1 MHRLKQITLLVGD
14 LVCLYFSLFLAVI
27 IRSLSYPTPEV
38 IEQLITPMSLL
49 FLVAAIILFI
59 AGLYDL
65 SLRRSDWKFFR
76 KIPIAALIWMAIGV
90 VYFYIRPE
98 QSVSPKTILVLNTI
112 LGFSLLTLWRLVYN
126 RYISTNLLRNKV
138 IFLGFN
144 PEALEIAEIL
154 EREPHHGYEAVSLV
168 EPLNEQINS
177 TANIQEILPTTAFLP
192 IEKNLDVAIE
202 KIRNNTSDIIIVVA
216 PTVKQNQK
224 LLQQL
229 YNKFFENIAI
239 VELDKFYEELT
250 GRIPP
255 FTFSENWFL
264 SNFQEQNKKIY
275 DRFKLIVDYFFA
287 IIIGAVNLV
296 LFLPTAAAIKL
307 TAPGPIFF
315 KQTRLGKNGKE
326 FTIYKYRTMRA
337 LAADGSAEVSGPQFA
352 QIKDSRITPVGN
364 FLRKTRIDELPQFIN
379 ILRGEMSLIGPR
391 PERPKFVNDL
401 VTEMPFY
408 RLRLL
413 VKPGISG
420 WAQIQQGYAG
430 NRDENLRKLEY
441 DLYYIKNRGPWLDL
455 SIILRTV
462 NTLAGMKGR

>member
-38 IEQLITPMSLL
+38 IEQLITPMSFL
-49 FLVAAIILFI
+49 FLAAVVILFI
-59 AGLYDL
+59 TGLYDL
-65 SLRRSDWKFFR
+65 SLRRSDWQFFK
-76 KIPIAALIWMAIGV
+76 KIPIAALAWVAIGII
-90 VYFYIRPE
+90 YFYIRPE
-98 QSVSPKTILVLNTI
+98 QSVSPKTILVLNAV

-144 PEALEIAEIL
+144 PEALEITEIL

-177 TANIQEILPTTAFLP
+177 TANIQEVLPTTAFLP

-202 KIRNNTSDIIIVVA
+202 KVKDNASDIIIVVA

-287 IIIGAVNLV
+287 IIIGVVNLV

-420 WAQIQQGYAG
+420 
-430 NRDENLRKLEY
+430 
-441 DLYYIKNRGPWLDL
+441 
-455 SIILRTV
+455 
-462 NTLAGMKGR
+462 

>member
-1 MHRLKQITLLVGD
+1 MHRLKQLTLLAGD
-14 LVCLYFSLFLAVI
+14 LICLYFSLFLAI
-27 IRSLSYPTPEV
+27 SLRTFAYPTPEV
-38 IEQLITPMSLL
+38 IERLIVPMSFL
-49 FLVAAIILFI
+49 FVIAAVISFI

-65 SLRRSDWKFFR
+65 SLRRSDWQFFK
-76 KIPIAALIWMAIGV
+76 KIPLVALAWVVLGV
-90 VYFYIRPE
+90 GYFYISPE
-98 QSVSPKTILVLNTI
+98 QSVSPKTILVLNAL
-112 LGFSLLTLWRLVYN
+112 LGFSLITLWRLIYN

-154 EREPHHGYEAVSLV
+154 EREPHHGYEAISLV
-168 EPLNEQINS
+168 EPLNEQINA

-192 IEKNLDVAIE
+192 IEKNLDIAIE
-202 KIRNNTSDIIIVVA
+202 KAKNNANDIIIVVA

-275 DRFKLIVDYFFA
+275 DRFKLIIDYFFA
-287 IIIGAVNLV
+287 VIIGVFTV
-296 LFLPTAAAIKL
+296 IIFLPVAVAIKL
-307 TAPGPIFF
+307 TAPGSIFF
-315 KQTRLGKNGKE
+315 KQNRLGKNGRN
-326 FTIYKYRTMRA
+326 FTIYKFRTMRA
-337 LAADGSAEVSGPQFA
+337 LAADGSAEISGPQFA
-352 QIKDSRITPVGN
+352 QIKDSRITPVGK
-364 FLRKTRIDELPQFIN
+364 FLRLTRIDELPQFIN

-391 PERPKFVNDL
+391 PERPEFVNDL

-413 VKPGISG
+413 VKPGITG

-441 DLYYIKNRGPWLDL
+441 DLFYIKNRGPWLDL